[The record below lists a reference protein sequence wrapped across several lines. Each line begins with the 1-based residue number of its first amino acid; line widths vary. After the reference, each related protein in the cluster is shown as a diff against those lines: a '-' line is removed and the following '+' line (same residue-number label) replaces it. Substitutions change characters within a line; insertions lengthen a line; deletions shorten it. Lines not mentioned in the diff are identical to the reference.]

1 MTDRHAQKQLLL
13 ARIAYERLELRRDMA
28 RVREAARVPQL
39 LRAVLGVAWPGS
51 GQGGLGQALAL
62 LRRYRVVA
70 TLFGVAAPLLKGRG
84 TWRRAIRL
92 ALLGGAAWLGWRAAR
107 HRAP

>member
-1 MTDRHAQKQLLL
+1 MNDRHAHKQLLL

-39 LRAVLGVAWPGS
+39 LRAALGGS
-51 GQGGLGQALAL
+51 WAGGGQRGLGHVLAL

-70 TLFGVAAPLLKGRG
+70 TLFGVAAPMLKGRSP
-84 TWRRAIRL
+84 WRRAIRL

-107 HRAP
+107 HRTR